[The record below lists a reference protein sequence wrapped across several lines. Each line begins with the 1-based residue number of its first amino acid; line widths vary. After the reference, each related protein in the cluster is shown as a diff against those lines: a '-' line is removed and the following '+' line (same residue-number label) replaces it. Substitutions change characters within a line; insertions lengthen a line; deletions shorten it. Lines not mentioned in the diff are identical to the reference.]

1 MQFHVRALHQ
11 SHSGIVAM
19 QVEAATLEDARVQ
32 VEQQGYQV
40 LRVQAGRLTRWFTFA
55 RSQPFPVV
63 LCSQELVALL
73 QAGLSLMESLETL
86 AEKERHPEFSR
97 LLQGIL
103 GILREGHTLSAA
115 LQRFPASFSPL
126 YVATV
131 RASERTGDLA
141 EALTRYVAYEGQVD
155 GVRKKL
161 INASIYP
168 LVLLG
173 VGGLVMLFLLLYV
186 VPKFSRLY
194 EDIGGNLPLM
204 SQLLMEWGRLLERHG
219 TEVIVGISI
228 GLGALL
234 YAVMRK
240 TVRDRLWDRIRSIP
254 VLARHVTV
262 YDLARFYRSLGML
275 LRGGIPIVQALG
287 MTSDVLPISLRA
299 KLAAATNDIREGQAM
314 SSAMERHELTTPV
327 ALRMLRVGERSGQMG
342 EMMERI
348 AGFYDEEIGR
358 WVDRASR
365 LIEPV
370 LMAVIGIV
378 IGTIVVL
385 MYMPIFELAGSVQ

>member
-1 MQFHVRALHQ
+1 MQFNVRALHH
-11 SHSGIVAM
+11 SHASVVAM
-19 QVEAATLEDARVQ
+19 HVEASTQDDARFQ

-40 LRVQAGRLTRWFTFA
+40 LRVQAGCFSQWFTFT

-63 LCSQELVALL
+63 LFSQELVALL
-73 QAGLSLMESLETL
+73 RAGLSLMESLETL
-86 AEKERHPEFSR
+86 AEKERHPAFSQ

-103 GILREGHTLSAA
+103 GTLREGQTLSAA
-115 LQRFPASFSPL
+115 LQRFPSSFTPL

-141 EALTRYVAYEGQVD
+141 EALTRYVAYQGQVD

-161 INASIYP
+161 VSASIYP
-168 LVLLG
+168 MVLLAT
-173 VGGLVMLFLLLYV
+173 GGLVMLFLLLYV

-194 EDIGGNLPLM
+194 EDVGGDLPLM
-204 SQLLMEWGRLLERHG
+204 SQLLLQWGKLLEQHSAAVMTG
-219 TEVIVGISI
+219 LSI
-228 GLGALL
+228 GLGGVI
-234 YAVMRK
+234 YAVTRK
-240 TVRDRLWDRIRSIP
+240 AVREWAWDWLRSIP
-254 VLARHVTV
+254 LLAGHVLV

-287 MTSDVLPISLRA
+287 MTSGVLPISLRA
-299 KLAAATNDIREGQAM
+299 KLAAATNDIREGKPM
-314 SSAMERHELTTPV
+314 SSAMDRHELTTPV

-348 AGFYDEEIGR
+348 AGFYDEEIAR
-358 WVDRASR
+358 WVDRLSR
-365 LIEPV
+365 FIEPV

-385 MYMPIFELAGSVQ
+385 MYLPIFELAGSIQ

>member
-1 MQFHVRALHQ
+1 MQFHVRALHH
-11 SHSGIVAM
+11 SHGGIVAM
-19 QVEAATLEDARVQ
+19 HVDAATLDDARIE
-32 VEQQGYQV
+32 VEQQGYLV
-40 LRVQAGRLTRWFTFA
+40 LRVQAGRFSRGLTFR

-63 LCSQELVALL
+63 LFSQELVALL
-73 QAGLSLMESLETL
+73 RAGLSLMESLETL

-103 GILREGHTLSAA
+103 GTLREGHTLSAA
-115 LQRFPASFSPL
+115 LQRFPSSFTPL

-141 EALTRYVAYEGQVD
+141 EALTRYVAYQGQVD

-168 LVLLG
+168 LVLLA
-173 VGGLVMLFLLLYV
+173 VGGLVMLFLLFYV
-186 VPKFSRLY
+186 VPKFSRIY
-194 EDIGGNLPLM
+194 EDVGGNLPFM
-204 SQLLMEWGRLLERHG
+204 SQVLMEWGKLLEQRG
-219 TEVIVGISI
+219 SAVMTGLSI
-228 GLGALL
+228 GVGAVL
-234 YAVMRK
+234 YAVARK
-240 TVRDRLWDRIRSIP
+240 SVRDRLWDRFRSIP
-254 VLARHVTV
+254 LMARHALV

-275 LRGGIPIVQALG
+275 LRGGIPVVQALG
-287 MTSDVLPISLRA
+287 MTSGVLPMSLRA
-299 KLAAATNDIREGQAM
+299 KLAAATNDIREGKAM
-314 SSAMERHELTTPV
+314 SSSMERHELTTPV

-348 AGFYDEEIGR
+348 AGFYDEEISR
-358 WVDRASR
+358 WVDRLSR

-385 MYMPIFELAGSVQ
+385 MYFPIFELAGSIQ

>member
-1 MQFHVRALHQ
+1 MQFNVRALHH

-19 QVEAATLEDARVQ
+19 HVEAATLDDARVQ

-40 LRVQAGRLTRWFTFA
+40 LRVQAGRLSRWLTFTR
-55 RSQPFPVV
+55 SEPFPVV
-63 LCSQELVALL
+63 LFSQELVALL
-73 QAGLSLMESLETL
+73 RAGLSLMESLEAL

-103 GILREGHTLSAA
+103 GTLREGHTLSAT
-115 LQRFPASFSPL
+115 LQRFPSSFSPL

-141 EALTRYVAYEGQVD
+141 EALTRYVAYQGQVD

-161 INASIYP
+161 VNASIYP
-168 LVLLG
+168 LVLLAA
-173 VGGLVMLFLLLYV
+173 GGLVMLFLLLYV
-186 VPKFSRLY
+186 VPKFSHLY
-194 EDIGGNLPLM
+194 EDVGGNLPFM
-204 SQLLMEWGRLLERHG
+204 SQVLLGWGKLLEQHG
-219 TEVIVGISI
+219 SQVMAGLVI
-228 GLGALL
+228 GLGTVL
-234 YAVMRK
+234 YAITRK
-240 TVRDRLWDRIRSIP
+240 SVRDWAWDRLRSVP
-254 VLARHVTV
+254 VLARHVLV

-275 LRGGIPIVQALG
+275 LRGGIPVVQALG
-287 MTSDVLPISLRA
+287 MTSGVLPISLRA
-299 KLAAATNDIREGQAM
+299 KLAAATNDIREGKPM
-314 SSAMERHELTTPV
+314 SSAMDRHELTTPV

-348 AGFYDEEIGR
+348 ASFYDEEIAR
-358 WVDRASR
+358 WVDRLSR

-378 IGTIVVL
+378 IGTVVVL
-385 MYMPIFELAGSVQ
+385 MYLPIFELAGSIQ

>member
-1 MQFHVRALHQ
+1 MQFNVRAMHH
-11 SHSGIVAM
+11 SHSSIVAM
-19 QVEAATLEDARVQ
+19 HVDAATLDEARVQ

-40 LRVQAGRLTRWFTFA
+40 LHVQAGCLSRWFTFT

-63 LCSQELVALL
+63 LFSQELVALL
-73 QAGLSLMESLETL
+73 RAGLSLMESLETL
-86 AEKERHPEFSR
+86 AEKERHPEISR
-97 LLQGIL
+97 LLQGVL
-103 GILREGHTLSAA
+103 GTLREGHTLSAA
-115 LQRFPASFSPL
+115 LQRFPSSFTPL

-141 EALTRYVAYEGQVD
+141 EALTRYVAYQGQVD

-161 INASIYP
+161 VNASIYP
-168 LVLLG
+168 LVLLAT
-173 VGGLVMLFLLLYV
+173 GGLVMLFLLLYV

-194 EDIGGNLPLM
+194 EDVGGNLPLM
-204 SQLLMEWGRLLERHG
+204 SQLLMEWGTLLEQHG
-219 TEVIVGISI
+219 TEVMTGLSI
-228 GLGALL
+228 GLGAVL
-234 YAVMRK
+234 YAITRK
-240 TVRDRLWDRIRSIP
+240 AVREWAWDWIRSIP
-254 VLARHVTV
+254 LLARHVLV

-287 MTSDVLPISLRA
+287 MTSGVLPISLRA
-299 KLAAATNDIREGQAM
+299 KLSAATNDIREGKAM
-314 SSAMERHELTTPV
+314 SAAMDRHELTTPV

-348 AGFYDEEIGR
+348 AAFYDEEIGR
-358 WVDRASR
+358 WVDRLSR

-385 MYMPIFELAGSVQ
+385 MYFPIFELAGSIQ

>member
-1 MQFHVRALHQ
+1 MQFHVRALHH
-11 SHSGIVAM
+11 SHAGIVAM
-19 QVEAATLEDARVQ
+19 HVEAATLDDARVE

-40 LRVQAGRLTRWFTFA
+40 LRVQAGSLSRRLTFK

-63 LCSQELVALL
+63 LFSQELTALL
-73 QAGLSLMESLETL
+73 RAGLSLMESLETL

-103 GILREGHTLSAA
+103 GTLREGHTLSAA
-115 LQRFPASFSPL
+115 LQRFPSTFSPL

-141 EALTRYVAYEGQVD
+141 EALMRYVVYQGQVD

-161 INASIYP
+161 VNASIYP
-168 LVLLG
+168 LMLLA

-186 VPKFSRLY
+186 VPRFSRVY
-194 EDIGGNLPLM
+194 EEVGGDLPLM
-204 SQLLMEWGRLLERHG
+204 SQILMEWGKLLEQHG
-219 TEVIVGISI
+219 AEVMTGLSI
-228 GLGALL
+228 GLGAVL
-234 YAVMRK
+234 YAITRK
-240 TVRDRLWDRIRSIP
+240 TVRDRLWDRLRSIP
-254 VLARHVTV
+254 LLARHVLV

-275 LRGGIPIVQALG
+275 LRGGIPVVQALG
-287 MTSDVLPISLRA
+287 MTSGVLPISLRA
-299 KLAAATNDIREGQAM
+299 KLASATNDIREGKAM

-358 WVDRASR
+358 WVDRLSR

-385 MYMPIFELAGSVQ
+385 MYFPIFELAGSIQ